1 MMSNESSKKYLKVS
15 DEEIRMKID
24 VILEER

>member
-24 VILEER
+24 VLLEER